1 MRLVRPDACLWWSGR
16 DERPPFPTP
25 DVSTTDH
32 RRSEEAG
39 LAAAKQGRHVAT
51 GRPRP
56 AGSLRPA
63 APGSEELALA
73 RTAFLAEGRARTEV
87 VREPILASW
96 TRSRLWEVPTDH
108 LEVPF
113 DSDLDGESTLLRAA
127 RPVLGEAAEQFA
139 AEPVSVIL
147 CDANGIVLTR
157 DTGDSVLEDHLDRV
171 WLAPGFSYAEQHVGT
186 NGIGTALE
194 GGGPARVFGHEHY
207 VEHLE
212 DFACAGVPIRHPVT
226 HKVLGVVDLTCWRRD
241 AGAMMAAAAAALGRR
256 IEATLLEQAGRREH
270 ALLHDYLVACR
281 RNRDAVIAVGNDVL
295 MLNDRA
301 RELLAPADQGPL
313 LAEAMEALVSGHRQ
327 QMLVDLPSGLTAR
340 VQCKPSFVDGAAS
353 GGVVQVQ
360 LIGQLSAAPGRAPM
374 PPSLP
379 AAVGS
384 GALWTKCRQ
393 AVDRAF
399 SIREWVVLEGERGT
413 GKTTLARAVHQ
424 SRTPAAHLRIFDATE
439 HSSRWVA
446 DLIDELATGGGT
458 LVLTHLDRLP
468 PEALPVLVDV
478 LEPHQDSTDP
488 DGHWVVATIGKQR
501 GDRDTDLASLL
512 SLFPRTVE
520 VPPLRHHIEDVAE
533 LVPHLLTRLTR
544 GGNLSVSPA
553 VMRVLM
559 RNLWSGN
566 VEQLYQVLRTTV
578 ARRRSGVVELGDLP
592 PECRATTRRV
602 LTPLEAIECDAIVD
616 ALLDT
621 DGNKAEAARQL
632 GMSRATI
639 YRKIRGYGLSVP
651 VGG

>member
-1 MRLVRPDACLWWSGR
+1 
-16 DERPPFPTP
+16 
-25 DVSTTDH
+25 
-32 RRSEEAG
+32 
-39 LAAAKQGRHVAT
+39 LAAAKQGRHAAR
-51 GRPRP
+51 GPARP
-56 AGSLRPA
+56 AGSLMPSG
-63 APGSEELALA
+63 PGSAELAMA
-73 RTAFLAEGRARTEV
+73 RTTFLSEGTSSTDV

-96 TRSRLWEVPTDH
+96 TRSRSWDVPTDH

-113 DSDLDGESTLLRAA
+113 EPDVDDESALLRAA
-127 RPVLGEAAEQFA
+127 RPVLHEAAEQFT
-139 AEPVSVIL
+139 AEPVSLIL

-157 DTGDSVLEDHLDRV
+157 DTGDSVLEEHLDRV
-171 WLAPGFSYAEQHVGT
+171 WLAPGFSYAEHHVGT

-212 DFACAGVPIRHPVT
+212 DLACAGVPIRHPVT
-226 HKVLGVVDLTCWRRD
+226 HKVLGVIDLTCWRRD
-241 AGAMMAAAAAALGRR
+241 AGAMMATAAAALSRR
-256 IEATLLEQAGRREH
+256 IEASLLEQANRREH
-270 ALLHDYLVACR
+270 ALLHEYLTACR
-281 RNRDAVIAVGNDVL
+281 RNRDAVIAVGTDLL

-313 LAEAMEALVSGHRQ
+313 LAEAVEALATGRRQ
-327 QMLVDLPSGLTAR
+327 QLLVDLPSGLTAR
-340 VQCKPSFVDGAAS
+340 VQCKPSYSDGAAS
-353 GGVVQVQ
+353 GGIVQVQ
-360 LIGQLSAAPGRAPM
+360 LIGQMSVGSSRATM

-399 SIREWVVLEGERGT
+399 SIRECLVLEGEPGT

-424 SRTPAAHLRIFDATE
+424 SRTPAAHLRLFDAVE
-439 HSSRWVA
+439 YSPRWVA

-468 PEALPVLVDV
+468 PEAMSVLVDV
-478 LEPHQDSTDP
+478 LEPHRESTDP

-501 GDRDTDLASLL
+501 GERDMELASLL

-533 LVPHLLTRLTR
+533 LVPHLLARLTR
-544 GGNLSVSPA
+544 GGSLSVSPA

-559 RNLWSGN
+559 RNLWPGN

-578 ARRRSGVVELGDLP
+578 ARRRSGVIELGDLP

-602 LTPLEAIECDAIVD
+602 LTPLEAIECDAIVE

>member
-1 MRLVRPDACLWWSGR
+1 
-16 DERPPFPTP
+16 
-25 DVSTTDH
+25 
-32 RRSEEAG
+32 
-39 LAAAKQGRHVAT
+39 LAAAKQGRHVGPVPA
-51 GRPRP
+51 RP
-56 AGSLRPA
+56 AKPLAPPG
-63 APGSEELALA
+63 PGSVELATA
-73 RTAFLAEGRARTEV
+73 RTTFLSEGRAGTGV

-113 DSDLDGESTLLRAA
+113 ESDLDGESALLRAA
-127 RPVLGEAAEQFA
+127 RPVLRDSAEQFA
-139 AEPVSVIL
+139 AEPVSTIL

-157 DTGDSVLEDHLDRV
+157 DTGDSVLEHHLDRV
-171 WLAPGFSYAEQHVGT
+171 WLAPGFSYAEEHVGT

-212 DFACAGVPIRHPVT
+212 DLACAGVPIRHPVT

-256 IEATLLEQAGRREH
+256 IEASLLELANRREH
-270 ALLHDYLVACR
+270 ALLHDYLGACR
-281 RNRDAVIAVGNDVL
+281 RNRDAVIAVGADLL

-313 LAEAMEALVSGHRQ
+313 LAEAIEALATGRRQ
-327 QMLVDLPSGLTAR
+327 QLLIDLPSGLTAR
-340 VQCKPSFVDGAAS
+340 VQCKPSFSDGAAS

-360 LIGQLSAAPGRAPM
+360 VIGQMSGHPRTAA

-399 SIREWVVLEGERGT
+399 GIREWLVIEGEPGT
-413 GKTTLARAVHQ
+413 GKNTLARAVHQ
-424 SRTPAAHLRIFDATE
+424 SRTPAAHLRIFDAAEYST
-439 HSSRWVA
+439 RWLA
-446 DLIDELATGGGT
+446 DLIDELETGGGT
-458 LVLTHLDRLP
+458 LVLAHLDRLP
-468 PEALPVLVDV
+468 PEAMTVLTEV
-478 LEPHQDSTDP
+478 LEPHRDSTDP
-488 DGHWVVATIGKQR
+488 DGHWIVATTGKQH
-501 GDRDTDLASLL
+501 GDRDAELSSLL
-512 SLFPRTVE
+512 SLFPRSVE
-520 VPPLRHHIEDVAE
+520 VPPLRHHVEDVAE
-533 LVPHLLTRLTR
+533 LVPHLLVRLTR
-544 GGNLSVSPA
+544 GGNLGVSPA

-559 RNLWSGN
+559 RNRWPGN

-578 ARRRSGVVELGDLP
+578 ARRRSGVVELSDLP

-651 VGG
+651 VET